1 MKNSRASQ
9 LAKAIRAATILS
21 LLGGVSTTSAYELYT
36 QGDTQLSADLEAAF
50 GVFHS
55 NESYAQSGSLRE
67 GSQSWQE
74 AYFKYG
80 LGANHGLSA
89 SGDQLYGKLNWV
101 STATFG
107 DGDAAGWSDGSERTT
122 KIEDAYLGWRSGQRF
137 ATLGENG
144 VDISFGRQNIVVGDG
159 FLVSG
164 DALNFGN
171 EIADGMLNRGGAYY
185 LTARK
190 AFDQTAV
197 LHLGG
202 EQGWRS
208 DLMWLRSDNRAQGK
222 PELAVATLEHVGDK
236 GTLGLT
242 YLDVLDTDDEFDF
255 IERKGIKTYSLRG
268 QGNAGVDNLF
278 LAGEYAHQDRHGDNE
293 NAWYL
298 EAGWTF
304 SELPWSPSV
313 NYRYSRFSTGY
324 DPLFYGNGRAL
335 GTWFQGEVASNY
347 AGPFNNNT
355 QVHHVGIKASPME
368 GLTVG
373 ALLYDFDTLE
383 TRNRLNLDG
392 RELNLYAEW
401 GVSEHLFVMPV
412 LGLYKPGT
420 DAANGGTQ
428 LGNDDT
434 NVYAQLIMA
443 TMF

>member
-1 MKNSRASQ
+1 MSKPCKQSLPR
-9 LAKAIRAATILS
+9 AIRAATLLS
-21 LLGGVSTTSAYELYT
+21 LLASAPASWAYEFYA
-36 QGDTQLSADLEAAF
+36 QGDTQLSADFEAAF

-55 NESYAQSGSLRE
+55 DESYAQSGTLGE
-67 GSQSWQE
+67 GSAAWQE

-80 LGANHGLSA
+80 LSGSQGFSA
-89 SGDQLYGKLNWV
+89 AGDQLYGKLNWV
-101 STATFG
+101 SSATFG
-107 DGDAAGWSDGSERTT
+107 DGDAAGWSNGSERTT
-122 KIEDAYLGWRSGQRF
+122 KVEDAYLGWRSGQRF
-137 ATLGENG
+137 AALGDNG
-144 VDISFGRQNIVVGDG
+144 VDVSFGRQNIVIGDG

-164 DALNFGN
+164 DALNLGD
-171 EIADGMLNRGGAYY
+171 EIADGMLDRGGAYY

-190 AFDQTAV
+190 AFDRTAV
-197 LHLGG
+197 LRLGG
-202 EQGWRS
+202 EQGLRG
-208 DLMWLRSDNRAQGK
+208 DLMWLKSDNRAQGK
-222 PELAVATLEHVGDK
+222 AEMAVATLEQVTDK
-236 GTLGLT
+236 GTVGLT
-242 YLDVLDTDDEFDF
+242 YLDVLDTDEEFDF
-255 IERKGIKTYSLRG
+255 VGRKGIRTYSLRG
-268 QGNAGVDNLF
+268 QGSAGVDNLF
-278 LAGEYAHQDRHGDNE
+278 LAGEYAHQNRHGDAE

-304 SELPWSPSV
+304 AELPWSPSV
-313 NYRYSRFSTGY
+313 NYRYSRFSESY

-355 QVHHVGIKASPME
+355 QVHHVGIKASPLE
-368 GLTVG
+368 NLSVG

-383 TRNRLNLDG
+383 TDNRLNLDG

-412 LGLYKPGT
+412 LGFYQPEA
-420 DAANGGTQ
+420 DASNGGTQ